1 MTVEKFIK
9 LTEGLILKHDIGH
22 LSLQEVAS
30 KINPTVAEYPFNGP
44 AHPMV
49 FKVADLAFDIAENY
63 RSEEEDN
70 SDWALLK
77 QTLQNYVSGEWEQ
90 TCWILT
96 AIYGHYTNNNL
107 NHSYSIVINRQ
118 NGKTLIT
125 TASKELRLTVNKLL
139 PRVNKYQTDER
150 YLQNLV
156 LFLPKSVKGL
166 KLVNYTCQE
175 YLTNPYYST
184 KL

>member
-1 MTVEKFIK
+1 MTVQEFVKH
-9 LTEGLILKHDIGH
+9 TEDLIAEHDKGA
-22 LSLQEVAS
+22 LSLNEAALQ
-30 KINPTVAEYPFNGP
+30 INPTKADYPFDDP

-70 SDWALLK
+70 SDWNLLK
-77 QTLQNYVSGEWEQ
+77 QTLQNYVRGDWEQ

-96 AIYGHYTNNNL
+96 AMYGQYTKKAL

-125 TASKELRLTVNKLL
+125 TASEELKLAVNKLL
-139 PRVNKYQTDER
+139 PRVNENQTDER
-150 YLQNLV
+150 YLRNLA
-156 LFLPKSVKGL
+156 LFLPDE
-166 KLVNYTCQE
+166 VNRLNLINYACSE
-175 YLTNPYYST
+175 YLIEPYYST
-184 KL
+184 HL